1 MIVAVTGHRSEQCQS
16 EEVVRNRVRPVL
28 DAFRP
33 DFVIVGMA
41 NGVDLWTGDVAL
53 DLELPVWAARPWAG
67 HQPRKD
73 DAELYAKIL
82 ENASRIDVVHEGLEY
97 PGPWVYHK
105 RNEFMVD
112 NATHVLAYLNPAVAS
127 GGTFACVKY
136 ARNVAHKPVKNV
148 YAKS

>member
-1 MIVAVTGHRSEQCQS
+1 MKIAVTGHRSEQCVS
-16 EEVVRNRVRPVL
+16 EEFVRSRVREVF

-33 DFVIVGMA
+33 EIVIVGMA
-41 NGVDLWTGDVAL
+41 NGTDLWSGDEAL
-53 DLELPVWAARPWAG
+53 ALGLPVWSVRPWAG

-82 ENASRIDVVHEGLEY
+82 ENASRVDVVYEVLEY

-112 NATHVLAYLNPAVAS
+112 NATHVLTYLNPIVAS